1 MDEKDIGFKVCPH
14 CYSTDLEEMTLVGGP
29 MAHLDNDD
37 GSFKCFNCGKIGVP
51 MEFAT
56 VDEYQSFV
64 LERGASSLESGP
76 EFVLVPLLPLET
88 GGRRS
93 MRMSGGTSRPVT
105 RVTEVIWELGSF
117 QTTGRKALLGP
128 YWQKITKEV
137 YGSKEAAFLDL
148 DGINEGEADIEGMRR
163 AMKRKNQ
170 IWLDIGLRGEQ
181 DVFDAFLMGADHML
195 VCTIG
200 TSSLEHFRKAID
212 LSDRVVPC
220 ICCAPDVVWRR
231 QREPETDPR
240 RVADALRSMGYRR
253 IAFLDLRRIGR
264 GQGPDRYWAG
274 NMCTYAEAPL
284 IGGGVGL
291 ADRELL
297 LGMGAGGALLDP
309 FGPEVVSKMDG

>member
-37 GSFKCFNCGKIGVP
+37 GSFRCYNCGKIAVP

-56 VDEYQSFV
+56 VEEYQRFV
-64 LERGASSLESGP
+64 SERTAFSIEAGP
-76 EFVLVPLLPLET
+76 EFVRLPLLPLET
-88 GGRRS
+88 GGRKFLRTN
-93 MRMSGGTSRPVT
+93 GETSRPVT
-105 RVTEVIWELGSF
+105 RVTEVVWEGGSL
-117 QTTGRKALLGP
+117 QPVGRKMLLGP
-128 YWQKITKEV
+128 YWQMITKEV
-137 YGSKEAAFLDL
+137 YDGKEGAFLDL

-195 VCTIG
+195 VCTVG

-212 LSDRVVPC
+212 LSDLVVPC
-220 ICCAPDVVWRR
+220 ICCGPEVVWRR
-231 QREPETDPR
+231 QREPVTEPR
-240 RVADALRSMGYRR
+240 RVADALVSMGYRR

-274 NMCTYAEAPL
+274 NMCTYAESPL
-284 IGGGVGL
+284 IGGGVRL
-291 ADRELL
+291 ADQESLL
-297 LGMGAGGALLDP
+297 DMGAGGALFDP
-309 FGPEVVSKMDG
+309 FGPEVLSKLDG